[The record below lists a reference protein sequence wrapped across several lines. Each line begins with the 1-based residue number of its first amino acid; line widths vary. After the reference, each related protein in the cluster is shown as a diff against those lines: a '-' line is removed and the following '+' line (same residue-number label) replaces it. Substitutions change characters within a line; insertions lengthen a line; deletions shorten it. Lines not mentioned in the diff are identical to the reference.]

1 MPEEIEVRCEKLTHT
16 DLDEL
21 GVTLKT
27 QRDGSLKIV
36 SEPETA
42 CQIDLW
48 NQWNPDKRIRLGDA
62 ITCANGVGTDQPDL
76 MRDTIDTDMK
86 LTLTVRLGERKQQR
100 RGGALEH
107 NADQDPRLESKVRST
122 ASAEHNVEQD
132 PRLESRIRLSK
143 LNEISANY
151 KSNHLRKP
159 DLSADIRIRFSDAEY
174 VGTYVNHGGSKTVFI
189 IRRSGH
195 TRGDYDGNILKIRL
209 RTPKCQWDN
218 EPAMMHASKRKGYNI
233 LPELYWEGIGEDGDD
248 EYHCWVVERC
258 IPLNQLAKLSNC
270 DKEQCV
276 LATCRVLTQ
285 AALCQIMVSDC
296 HYFNLGLCITSTV
309 SKHEVKIL
317 DAGSR
322 GLAEKVIKKSDL
334 KKTMTNL
341 WKWSAQEINAQWSS
355 TRDLW
360 KNHLNGT
367 TLEDIARTLNRVW
380 QSRPYLTTD
389 WEANPVPTTV
399 LDRAITSNRES
410 ALHEFTRSPQ
420 GKILQLIGRSCV
432 EWRGCTWNARLDEL
446 CMNVVQ
452 RNETAFTDDEDRVL
466 DQLHERITIERTTND
481 ARTRTETEIDAIIV
495 FWWHLQE
502 RRAAFLRKKHLDD
515 AAEIILDQDEIR
527 KVKRILEDREFWYD
541 LTPKQQKEHR
551 PSTYNAMLHNRCGWS
566 TASNAIIQYKLP
578 QLPYMSA
585 DDDIRQH
592 LQRVDRFC
600 CDLLT
605 WLKRFAEAV
614 LEKKQ
619 EEEKNK
625 RKKKK
630 KSGIR

>member
-1 MPEEIEVRCEKLTHT
+1 M
-16 DLDEL
+16 
-21 GVTLKT
+21 
-27 QRDGSLKIV
+27 
-36 SEPETA
+36 A
-42 CQIDLW
+42 
-48 NQWNPDKRIRLGDA
+48 RL
-62 ITCANGVGTDQPDL
+62 
-76 MRDTIDTDMK
+76 
-86 LTLTVRLGERKQQR
+86 
-100 RGGALEH
+100 
-107 NADQDPRLESKVRST
+107 
-122 ASAEHNVEQD
+122 
-132 PRLESRIRLSK
+132 RLSK
-143 LNEISANY
+143 LNEIDVNY
-151 KSNHLRKP
+151 RVNHSRKP
-159 DLSADIRIRFSDAEY
+159 DLSADIRIRFPDAEY
-174 VGTYVNHGGSKTVFI
+174 VGTYVSHGGSKTVFI
-189 IRRSGH
+189 IRRAGH

-209 RTPKCQWDN
+209 RTRACQWDK
-218 EPAMMHASKRKGYNI
+218 EPAIMQASKREGYNI
-233 LPELYWEGIGEDGDD
+233 FPEIYWEGIGEDGDD

-258 IPLNQLAKLSNC
+258 IPLNQLAKLSTC
-270 DKEQCV
+270 DNERCV
-276 LATCRVLTQ
+276 LAACRVITRG
-285 AALCQIMVSDC
+285 ALCRLHLSDC
-296 HYFNLGLCITSTV
+296 HFYNLALRITPEV
-309 SKHEVKIL
+309 CEHEVVIT

-322 GLAEKVIKKSDL
+322 DLAKYVPNKADL
-334 KKTMTNL
+334 KETMRKL
-341 WKWSAQEINAQWSS
+341 WKWSVKEIGASPES

-360 KNHLNGT
+360 NDPAIGSQLLHITQHLNR
-367 TLEDIARTLNRVW
+367 AW
-380 QSRPYLTTD
+380 QSRPYLTAD
-389 WEANPVPTTV
+389 SEVPTIF
-399 LDRAITSNRES
+399 LDEEIISRRES
-410 ALHEFTRSPQ
+410 ALHKFTQSPQ

-502 RRAAFLRKKHLDD
+502 HRAAFLRKKHLDD

-630 KSGIR
+630 SGIR